1 MAKYSID
8 KLPKDVLLN
17 TAMKVRK
24 LRKEAGYSQAE
35 MARRS
40 GVSLG
45 SIKRFENT
53 GQISMISF
61 LKILHLF
68 SRLEEF
74 DGILEAGE
82 EMEEIRK
89 LFTNK

>member
-45 SIKRFENT
+45 R
-53 GQISMISF
+53 
-61 LKILHLF
+61 
-68 SRLEEF
+68 
-74 DGILEAGE
+74 
-82 EMEEIRK
+82 
-89 LFTNK
+89 